1 MAELVTILRKTSAE
15 QQVYQTKFAL
25 LRKARMGKPN
35 VDTAVLKT
43 QIQAFQLLS
52 RGLDV
57 PDYLQETLI
66 KTSGTAS
73 DNEDQ
78 PLFAPVDIDQD
89 FEERVLRAGVPPPGG
104 FPPPQS
110 VTDSCEKIIS
120 NRITSRLTEL
130 ERLPANLGTLDVHN
144 LNFDPSYKVP
154 DQDDALKIRALLEY
168 KSLMLLTK
176 QKSLRQHIVFNLAS
190 RSDPVSESMTRRFS
204 NRRVRVKTVH
214 DVRLSEQ
221 IEIGQRMNKERQVRD
236 RKIKELTAFRDHAH
250 QVNLSTQNRKLRNQA
265 MGRGI
270 LNLHNTI
277 QREEA
282 KRGERTAKQRLQALR
297 ANDEE
302 AYIKLLDQTKD
313 TRITH
318 LLKQTNSFLD
328 SLTKAV
334 KVQQGDM
341 TTTID
346 DDPENKEKIDYY
358 KVAHRIKEEV
368 KEQPSILVGGKLK
381 EYQIKGLQWMVSLY
395 NNNLNGILAD
405 EMGLGKTIQSISLIT
420 YLIEK
425 KREIGPYLVIVPLS
439 TLTNWTLEFEKWAPG
454 VKTIVYKGNPT
465 QRRELQN
472 QIRMGDFQVLLTT
485 FEYIIKDRPILSR
498 IRWVHMIMDE
508 GHRMKNTQSKLS
520 YTLTT
525 YYTFKHRLI
534 LTGTPL
540 QNNLPEL
547 WALLNFV
554 LPKIFNSV
562 KSFDEWFNTP
572 FANTGSQDKMELTEE
587 ESLLIIRRLHI
598 VLRPFLL
605 RRLKK
610 DVEKDLPDKVENVIR
625 CKMSILQAK
634 LYEQMIKHNVL
645 FVGSST
651 KTGMKGLN
659 NRIMQLKKIC
669 NHPFVFDEVENLV
682 NPNHETNDNIWRV
695 AGKFELLDRILPKF
709 KRTGHRVLMFF
720 QMTQVMDIM
729 EDYLRLREHTYM
741 RLDGTTKADDRSALL
756 KEFNAPDS
764 PYFMF
769 LLSTRA
775 GGLGLNLQTAD
786 TVIIFDSDWNPHQD
800 LQAQDR
806 AHRIGQTKEVRII
819 RLVTEDSVEEAI
831 LSRAHAKLEIDGKV
845 IQAGKFDNKSTAE
858 EQEAFLRSI
867 LEAEEVRKRSTSNE
881 RDDEMDDEE
890 LNEILARSNEEA
902 ILFNEMDKERYEL
915 EGPERERLITLP
927 ELPAEYQRDI
937 DEIQEEIANKK
948 LKEVET
954 LGRGTR
960 RGNGGRVYY
969 DDGLTEEQW
978 LNAVDKDAETLEQ
991 VMEKQRL
998 KMDRKREKRKST
1010 NATSEEEADAP
1021 TLEATPEDY
1030 QEEEEDEEEE
1040 EEAEEEEVPVKAA
1053 PIRRR
1058 SKRGSATPV
1067 ATTPEP
1073 PRKRRRGTVGRVE
1086 TPVKA
1091 DSEEPAETDNDAGAA
1106 DTEPTTLLAKTTQL
1120 IESLRGLTVTDSN
1133 GDVRS
1138 RTELFE
1144 TLPDRAE
1151 YPDYYDIIKKPVAL
1165 ATVLAKAKAASTK
1178 GGSGSSYKLL
1188 TVKNDLIQMCRN
1200 AMRFNEQGSDV
1211 YTDAEVIRAEVEKWY
1226 KQNK

>member
-1 MAELVTILRKTSAE
+1 M
-15 QQVYQTKFAL
+15 
-25 LRKARMGKPN
+25 
-35 VDTAVLKT
+35 
-43 QIQAFQLLS
+43 
-52 RGLDV
+52 
-57 PDYLQETLI
+57 
-66 KTSGTAS
+66 
-73 DNEDQ
+73 
-78 PLFAPVDIDQD
+78 
-89 FEERVLRAGVPPPGG
+89 RAGVPPPGG
-104 FPPPQS
+104 FLSSQS
-110 VTDSCEKIIS
+110 VTGICEKIIS

-130 ERLPANLGTLDVHN
+130 ERLPANLGTADLHN

-154 DQDDALKIRALLEY
+154 DQDDELKIKALLEY

-204 NRRVRVKTVH
+204 NCRVRVKTVH

-221 IEIGQRMNKERQVRD
+221 IEIGQRMNKERQARD
-236 RKIKELTAFRDHAH
+236 RKIKELTSICDHARQVTLSSH
-250 QVNLSTQNRKLRNQA
+250 NKQLRGQSLGKSIVNLHA
-265 MGRGI
+265 
-270 LNLHNTI
+270 TI
-277 QREEA
+277 EREEA

-318 LLKQTNSFLD
+318 LLKQTNTFLN

-341 TTTID
+341 SASVEDDID
-346 DDPENKEKIDYY
+346 NKEKIDYY

-368 KEQPSILVGGKLK
+368 TQQPSILVGGQLK
-381 EYQIKGLQWMVSLY
+381 EYQLKGLQWMVSLY

-425 KREIGPYLVIVPLS
+425 KHEIGPYLVIVPLS

-454 VKTIVYKGNPT
+454 VKIIVYKGNPT

-610 DVEKDLPDKVENVIR
+610 DVEKDLPDKVENVIK

-634 LYEQMIKHNVL
+634 LYEQIIKHNVL
-645 FVGSST
+645 FVGSGT
-651 KTGMKGLN
+651 KSGMKGLN
-659 NRIMQLKKIC
+659 NKIMQLKKIC

-682 NPNHETNDNIWRV
+682 NPDHETNDNIWRV

-729 EDYLRLREHTYM
+729 EDYLRLREHQYM
-741 RLDGTTKADDRSALL
+741 RLDGTTKADDRSAML
-756 KEFNAPDS
+756 KQFNAPNS

-819 RLVTEDSVEEAI
+819 RLVTEESVEEAI
-831 LSRAHAKLEIDGKV
+831 LSRAHAKLDIDGKV

-867 LEAEEVRKRSTSNE
+867 LEAEEARKRSTTNE
-881 RDDEMDDEE
+881 RDNEMDDEE

-902 ILFNEMDKERYEL
+902 ILFNEMDKERYQL
-915 EGPERERLITLP
+915 EGAERERLITLQ
-927 ELPAEYQRDI
+927 ELPPEYQRDI
-937 DEIQEEIANKK
+937 DEIQEEIENEKI
-948 LKEVET
+948 KEVET
-954 LGRGTR
+954 LGRGSR
-960 RGNGGRVYY
+960 RGNGDRVYY

-978 LNAVDKDAETLEQ
+978 LNAVDKDAETLQ
-991 VMEKQRL
+991 MVMEKQRL
-998 KMDRKREKRKST
+998 KMDRKRKKREASKR
-1010 NATSEEEADAP
+1010 NSEQ
-1021 TLEATPEDY
+1021 ED
-1030 QEEEEDEEEE
+1030 EEDEENADDAMPVEPADDSEDEE
-1040 EEAEEEEVPVKAA
+1040 PVKIAA
-1053 PIRRR
+1053 TRRR
-1058 SKRGSATPV
+1058 SKRSSATPV
-1067 ATTPEP
+1067 EVTPEP
-1073 PRKRRRGTVGRVE
+1073 QRKRRRGAAS
-1086 TPVKA
+1086 TPVEKDKQVIDA
-1091 DSEEPAETDNDAGAA
+1091 VNNSIDVATDNGD
-1106 DTEPTTLLAKTTQL
+1106 ESLFSKTTHL
-1120 IESLRGLTVTDSN
+1120 VTMLRSLAATDEEGN
-1133 GDVRS
+1133 TRA

-1144 TLPDRAE
+1144 TLPDRTE

-1165 ATVLAKAKAASTK
+1165 DTVLAKAQLK
-1178 GGSGSSYKLL
+1178 GSSSSSYKLV

-1200 AMRFNEQGSDV
+1200 AMRFNEQGSEV
-1211 YTDAEVIRAEVEKWY
+1211 YADAEVIRDEVERWY
-1226 KQNK
+1226 KLNK